1 MSRMYSAE
9 THQNLL
15 SRIPA
20 VTGRELSAWLQAVDE
35 GPSLHRCEE
44 KIDWLRG
51 TYGISYG
58 YAKAIVHEHDLR
70 RAAARM
76 SQD

>member
-1 MSRMYSAE
+1 MSLMYSAE

-20 VTGRELSAWLQAVDE
+20 VTGRELNDWLRAVDE
-35 GPSLHRCEE
+35 GPSLHRREE
-44 KIDWLRG
+44 LIDWLRS
-51 TYGISYG
+51 TYDISYG

-76 SQD
+76 AR

>member
-1 MSRMYSAE
+1 MSLMYSDE

-15 SRIPA
+15 TRIPA
-20 VTGRELSAWLQAVDE
+20 VTGRALGDWLRAVDD
-35 GPSLHRCEE
+35 GPSLLRREE
-44 KIDWLRG
+44 RIEWLRS
-51 TYGISYG
+51 TYGISHG

-76 SQD
+76 SG

>member
-1 MSRMYSAE
+1 MSLMYSTE

-20 VTGRELSAWLQAVDE
+20 VTGRPLGDWLKAVDE
-35 GPSLHRCEE
+35 GPSLLRCEE
-44 KIDWLRG
+44 KIAWLRRE
-51 TYGISYG
+51 YGISYG
-58 YAKAIVHEHDLR
+58 YAKALVHEYGLR

-76 SQD
+76 SM

>member
-1 MSRMYSAE
+1 MSLMYSAE

-20 VTGRELSAWLQAVDE
+20 VTGRELNEWLRAVDD
-35 GPSLHRCEE
+35 GPSLLRCEE
-44 KIDWLRG
+44 RIDWLRS
-51 TYGISYG
+51 TYDISYG

-76 SQD
+76 SR

>member
-1 MSRMYSAE
+1 MSLMYSAA

-20 VTGRELSAWLQAVDE
+20 VTGREISDWLKAVDD
-35 GPSLHRCEE
+35 GPGLTRCEE
-44 KIDWLRG
+44 KIDWLRRE
-51 TYGISYG
+51 YGISYG

-70 RAAARM
+70 RAARKLA
-76 SQD
+76 

>member
-1 MSRMYSAE
+1 MSLMYSAV

-20 VTGRELSAWLQAVDE
+20 VTGRELNEWLKAVDD

-44 KIDWLRG
+44 KIDWLRA
-51 TYGISYG
+51 TYDISYG
-58 YAKAIVHEHDLR
+58 YAKAIVHEYDLR

-76 SQD
+76 SM

>member
-1 MSRMYSAE
+1 VSLMYSAE

-20 VTGRELSAWLQAVDE
+20 VTGRPLNEWLQAVAD
-35 GPSLHRCEE
+35 GPSLLRCEE
-44 KIDWLRG
+44 KIDWLRRE
-51 TYGISYG
+51 YGISYG
-58 YAKAIVHEHDLR
+58 YAKALVHEADLR

-76 SQD
+76 SMQ

>member
-1 MSRMYSAE
+1 VSLMYSAE

-20 VTGRELSAWLQAVDE
+20 VTGRELNEWLRAVDD
-35 GPSLHRCEE
+35 GPSLLRCEE
-44 KIDWLRG
+44 RIDWLRS
-51 TYGISYG
+51 TYDISYG

-76 SQD
+76 SR

>member
-1 MSRMYSAE
+1 MSLMYSAE
-9 THQNLL
+9 THQNLI

-20 VTGRELSAWLQAVDE
+20 VTGRELDAWLKAVDD
-35 GPSLHRCEE
+35 GPGLLRCEE
-44 KIDWLRG
+44 RIEWLRS
-51 TYGISYG
+51 TYGISHG

-76 SQD
+76 SR

>member
-1 MSRMYSAE
+1 MSLMYSME

-20 VTGRELSAWLQAVDE
+20 VTGRPLGDWLKAVDE
-35 GPSLHRCEE
+35 GPSLLRCEE
-44 KIDWLRG
+44 KIQWLRRE
-51 TYGISYG
+51 YGLSYG
-58 YAKAIVHEHDLR
+58 YAKALVHEYDLR

-76 SQD
+76 SK

>member
-1 MSRMYSAE
+1 MSLMYSAE

-20 VTGRELSAWLQAVDE
+20 VTGRELNEWLRAVDD

-44 KIDWLRG
+44 RIDWLRSR
-51 TYGISYG
+51 YDISYG

-70 RAAARM
+70 RAATRM
-76 SQD
+76 SR

>member
-1 MSRMYSAE
+1 VSLMYSME

-20 VTGRELSAWLQAVDE
+20 VTGRPLGDWLKAVDE
-35 GPSLHRCEE
+35 GPSLLRCEE
-44 KIDWLRG
+44 KIQWLRRE
-51 TYGISYG
+51 YGLSHG
-58 YAKAIVHEHDLR
+58 YAKALVHEYDLR

-76 SQD
+76 SK

>member
-1 MSRMYSAE
+1 VSLMYSTE

-20 VTGRELSAWLQAVDE
+20 VTGRPLEAWLKAVDD
-35 GPSLHRCEE
+35 GPSLRHCED
-44 KIDWLRG
+44 KIDWLRRE
-51 TYGISYG
+51 YDISYG
-58 YAKAIVHEHDLR
+58 YAKALVHEYDLR

-76 SQD
+76 SK

>member
-1 MSRMYSAE
+1 MSLMYSAE

-15 SRIPA
+15 ARIPS
-20 VTGRELSAWLQAVDE
+20 VTGRELSAWLRAVED
-35 GPSLHRCEE
+35 GPSLHRAEE
-44 KIDWLRG
+44 RIDWLRR
-51 TYGISYG
+51 TYDISYG

-76 SQD
+76 SQ

>member
-1 MSRMYSAE
+1 VSLMYSAV

-20 VTGRELSAWLQAVDE
+20 VTGRELNEWLKAVDD

-44 KIDWLRG
+44 KIDWLRA
-51 TYGISYG
+51 TYDISYG
-58 YAKAIVHEHDLR
+58 YAKAIVHEYDLR

-76 SQD
+76 SM

>member
-1 MSRMYSAE
+1 MYSAE